1 MENIMTE
8 LACLPEAVHMAPGG
22 TLARPGH
29 GCAERTASARDAA
42 RPASPTS
49 ALPARG
55 AALRSRQ
62 RDLPRE
68 RLRTAGPAALS
79 EVELI
84 AILLGSG
91 LPGHDVFEVAR
102 SLLAH
107 FGSLRAMLDAQRE
120 EFEALRGIGP
130 AKASVLQAVTELAR
144 RALAEELDDKPLV
157 DSPGAVE
164 DYLRLLIGGR
174 PHEVFVC
181 LFLDARHRLIRSEE
195 SSRGS
200 LTRMA
205 VYPREI
211 VRRALMLNAASLI
224 VAHNHP
230 SGAVQPSA
238 SDRRL
243 TRVLREAL
251 ALVEVQLVDHLV
263 IGARET
269 FSFARHGWN

>member
-1 MENIMTE
+1 MTE
-8 LACLPEAVHMAPGG
+8 LACMPASPYMA
-22 TLARPGH
+22 TRRDVARPAA
-29 GCAERTASARDAA
+29 GCAERGPGRDGPPATTLREPPLAVLASDSEAPAA
-42 RPASPTS
+42 RP
-49 ALPARG
+49 
-55 AALRSRQ
+55 
-62 RDLPRE
+62 RDMPRE
-68 RLRTAGPAALS
+68 RLRAAGPTALS
-79 EVELI
+79 DVELI

-91 LPGHDVFEVAR
+91 LPGYDVFEVAR

-120 EFEALRGIGP
+120 EFESLRGIGP

-144 RALAEELDDKPLV
+144 RALAEALDDKPLV

-243 TRVLREAL
+243 TRVLRETL
-251 ALVEVQLVDHLV
+251 ALVEVQLIDHLV

>member
-1 MENIMTE
+1 MTE
-8 LACLPEAVHMAPGG
+8 LDCMPEAPPWANGCALDLP
-22 TLARPGH
+22 LPCL
-29 GCAERTASARDAA
+29 GCAERGPAPSAARSASAAPASASARDGAAPAA
-42 RPASPTS
+42 R
-49 ALPARG
+49 RHV
-55 AALRSRQ
+55 
-62 RDLPRE
+62 LPRE
-68 RLRTAGPAALS
+68 RLRKAGPAALS
-79 EVELI
+79 DVELI

-130 AKASVLQAVTELAR
+130 AKAALLQAVTEVAR
-144 RALAEELDDKPLV
+144 RALAEALDDKPLV

-243 TRVLREAL
+243 TRVLRETL
-251 ALVEVQLVDHLV
+251 ALVEVQLIDHLV

>member
-1 MENIMTE
+1 MTD
-8 LACLPEAVHMAPGG
+8 LACMPEASPWRNCRALSSP
-22 TLARPGH
+22 PEP
-29 GCAERTASARDAA
+29 GCAEPGADPSAAAPAPGSPSTSASVDGSAAA
-42 RPASPTS
+42 RP
-49 ALPARG
+49 
-55 AALRSRQ
+55 
-62 RDLPRE
+62 RDMPRE

-79 EVELI
+79 DVELI

-91 LPGHDVFEVAR
+91 LPGHDVFGVAR

-130 AKASVLQAVTELAR
+130 AKAALLQAVTEVAR
-144 RALAEELDDKPLV
+144 RSLAEALDDKPLV

-211 VRRALMLNAASLI
+211 VRRALMVNAASLI

-243 TRVLREAL
+243 TRVLRETL
-251 ALVEVQLVDHLV
+251 ALVEVQLIDHLV
-263 IGARET
+263 IGARDT